1 MITNHNRDDLRQVFF
16 DTFDK
21 WQHKKSMTP
30 MESILVDIF
39 EKHPEYHFIFKDPE
53 KYKAQ
58 QFFPELGDSNPYMHM
73 SLHMAL
79 LEQLATNRPAG
90 IREIYQKLYEKYLGD
105 EHHVQHLMMEQIA
118 SQLYSA
124 QQAQALPSEQ
134 AYLEALETL

>member
-1 MITNHNRDDLRQVFF
+1 MITNPNKDELRQVFF

-21 WQHKKSMTP
+21 WQNQKPMTS

-39 EKHPEYHFIFKDPE
+39 EKHPEYHFMFKDPE

-58 QFFPELGDSNPYMHM
+58 EFFPELGDTNPYLHM

-90 IREIYQKLYEKYLGD
+90 IRDIYQNLYEKYHGD

-118 SQLYSA
+118 SEMYAA
-124 QQAQALPSEQ
+124 QQGQSLPDEQKYLHALKS
-134 AYLEALETL
+134 L